1 MAVLDARQ
9 IRRLF
14 AEEAEVRLAHL
25 GQLLLQ
31 LEQAADDETL
41 IRSVFREVHTLKGS
55 SAVAGLDEVSLLA
68 HELEELVEELRA
80 GRRTATPEVID
91 ILLAGTDR
99 LGEAISRTTAG
110 GTEGGVPLP
119 AGRPPEAPGPAA
131 AVPAPVAAV
140 PVAAVP
146 VAAVPVAAVPVAAV
160 PVAANA
166 VRPRQRPE
174 DALPVL
180 RSGPYEP
187 ATTANGPRPA
197 RAGPVLLP
205 DPAGSAAGGVVMV
218 PMERLDEL
226 VRLIG
231 ESASAHLRV
240 GRMLKDR
247 FGVDPASA
255 AEFNELSRSLNDL
268 QDRTMRT
275 RMVPVATITDRL
287 QRAVRDLS
295 RAQGK
300 NIHWEARGTDTELDR
315 GVLNQ
320 LSDSLLHLVRNAV
333 DHGIESAGARA
344 AAGKPAQATVRLH
357 AMQLGSEVIIA
368 VTDDGSG
375 IDVERVR
382 RQAALQ
388 GIDTDGMSEQE
399 VFQLTLRPGLSTT
412 AFVTD
417 VSGRGVGLDVVRT
430 NVEAGRGRVE
440 IRSQLGEGTEFRI
453 VVPITLAVLR
463 CLLVEAG
470 GQRFALPFHRV
481 VLCQAH
487 QPSGRDSAEGRPV
500 IWVDDQPVPVST
512 LTDTLGR
519 PRSGQAGGP
528 VVVLADTGRRH
539 AFEVDLL
546 LGQRDVVLKG
556 LSRLLPH
563 LPAVAGAS
571 VEPDG
576 SVLVVLDPPG
586 LIRRARQAIRGGA
599 PPVAAGQQ
607 EGARRRILVVDD
619 ALTVRELQ
627 RSILERAGFD
637 VRVAVDGRQ
646 ALSKLA
652 EEPSDLVLTDIEMPI
667 MDGFELTEAI
677 RAHPSVANI
686 PVLILTSRSSEAD
699 RQRGLDVGADG
710 YIIKSG
716 FDEGGLLAAVNR
728 LLGVR
733 A

>member
-1 MAVLDARQ
+1 MAVLGTQHIQA
-9 IRRLF
+9 LF
-14 AEEAEVRLAHL
+14 VQEAEARLTHL

-41 IRSVFREVHTLKGS
+41 IRSIFRELHTLKGS
-55 SAVAGLDEVSLLA
+55 SAVAGLDEVSRLA
-68 HELEELVEELRA
+68 HELEELVEELRTK
-80 GRRTATPEVID
+80 RHTATPEMID
-91 ILLAGTDR
+91 TLLAGTDR
-99 LGEAISRTTAG
+99 LGAVISRTLADGETGA
-110 GTEGGVPLP
+110 P
-119 AGRPPEAPGPAA
+119 APAPTPAPARAPAA
-131 AVPAPVAAV
+131 NPYEGRRPASQPPPPWHPPARAV
-140 PVAAVP
+140 PVAENRDSDPHALAIGLGP
-146 VAAVPVAAVPVAAV
+146 PQAALGPPQAAP
-160 PVAANA
+160 
-166 VRPRQRPE
+166 
-174 DALPVL
+174 
-180 RSGPYEP
+180 GPP
-187 ATTANGPRPA
+187 Q
-197 RAGPVLLP
+197 
-205 DPAGSAAGGVVMV
+205 AGSDRPLPNGAGAAGGAVMV

-268 QDRTMRT
+268 QERAIRT
-275 RMVPVATITDRL
+275 RMVPVATITDKL

-295 RAQGK
+295 RGQGK
-300 NIHWEARGTDTELDR
+300 IIRWDARGIDTELDR
-315 GVLNQ
+315 SVLNQ

-333 DHGIESAGARA
+333 DHGIEQPARRQA
-344 AAGKPAQATVRLH
+344 VGKPAHGTVRLH

-368 VTDDGSG
+368 VTDDGNG

-382 RQAALQ
+382 EQAGRQ
-388 GIDTDGMSEQE
+388 GIDIDGMSEEE
-399 VFQLTLRPGLSTT
+399 VLQLTFRAGLSTT

-430 NVEAGRGRVE
+430 NVEAARGRVE
-440 IRSQLGEGTEFRI
+440 VRSQPGEGTEFRI

-481 VLCQAH
+481 VLSQAN
-487 QPSGRDSAEGRPV
+487 QASSQGRAEGRPV
-500 IWVDDQPVPVST
+500 VWVDDQPVQVST
-512 LTDTLGR
+512 LTETLGR
-519 PRSGQAGGP
+519 PPGDATAGP
-528 VVVLADTGRRH
+528 TVVLADTARRH
-539 AFEVDLL
+539 AFQVDRL
-546 LGQRDVVLKG
+546 LGQRDVVVKG
-556 LSRLLPH
+556 LGRLLPH

-586 LIRRARQAIRGGA
+586 LIRRARQTSRGDPRRA
-599 PPVAAGQQ
+599 PVRHHDPT
-607 EGARRRILVVDD
+607 RRRILVVDD

-637 VRVAVDGRQ
+637 VRVAVDGSE

-652 EEPSDLVLTDIEMPI
+652 EEPSDLVLTDVEMPT
-667 MDGFELTEAI
+667 MDGFALTEAI

-686 PVLILTSRSSEAD
+686 PVLILTSRSSDAD
-699 RQRGLDVGADG
+699 RQRGLDAGADG
-710 YIIKSG
+710 YIVKSG
-716 FDEGGLLAAVNR
+716 FDEGSLLAAVHR
-728 LLGVR
+728 LIGAR
-733 A
+733 P

>member
-1 MAVLDARQ
+1 MAGLDARQ
-9 IRRLF
+9 IRTLF
-14 AEEAEVRLAHL
+14 AQEAEGRLAQL
-25 GQLLLQ
+25 GRLVLQ
-31 LEQAADDETL
+31 LERSADDETL
-41 IRSVFREVHTLKGS
+41 IRSVFREIHTLKGS

-80 GRRTATPEVID
+80 GRTATPEVID

-99 LGEAISRTTAG
+99 LAAAISRAVTDEPPHPGSPG
-110 GTEGGVPLP
+110 GAADRPAPAAVVPVVV
-119 AGRPPEAPGPAA
+119 PAA
-131 AVPAPVAAV
+131 AL
-140 PVAAVP
+140 
-146 VAAVPVAAVPVAAV
+146 
-160 PVAANA
+160 
-166 VRPRQRPE
+166 VRP
-174 DALPVL
+174 AGGAHPVVHTASYAPAIEL
-180 RSGPYEP
+180 RAAPGAVQPAEP
-187 ATTANGPRPA
+187 AG
-197 RAGPVLLP
+197 AG
-205 DPAGSAAGGVVMV
+205 AGGSILV

-231 ESASAHLRV
+231 ESSSANLRV
-240 GRMLKDR
+240 GRMLKER
-247 FGVDPASA
+247 FGVDPASTT
-255 AEFNELSRSLNDL
+255 EFTELSRSLNDL

-300 NIHWEARGTDTELDR
+300 DIRWEARGTDTELDR
-315 GVLNQ
+315 GVLDQ

-333 DHGIESAGARA
+333 DHGIESPARRA

-375 IDVERVR
+375 IDVARVR
-382 RQAALQ
+382 QQAAAQ
-388 GIDTDGMSEQE
+388 GVDTEGMSEQE
-399 VFQLTLRPGLSTT
+399 LLQLTFRPGLSTT
-412 AFVTD
+412 DFVTD
-417 VSGRGVGLDVVRT
+417 VSGRGVGLDVVRS

-440 IRSQLGEGTEFRI
+440 IRSRLGEGTEFRL

-481 VLCQAH
+481 LLCKAH
-487 QPSGRDSAEGRPV
+487 RASDRGSAEGRPV
-500 IWVDDQPVPVST
+500 VWVDDQPVPVST

-519 PRSGQAGGP
+519 PRGSRADGP

-539 AFEVDLL
+539 AFEVDRL
-546 LGQRDVVLKG
+546 LGQREVVLKG
-556 LSRLLPH
+556 LSRLLPL

-576 SVLVVLDPPG
+576 SVLLVLDPPG
-586 LIRRARQAIRGGA
+586 LIQRARRGVRGD
-599 PPVAAGQQ
+599 PAAAAV
-607 EGARRRILVVDD
+607 ERPDPTRRRILVVDD

-627 RSILERAGFD
+627 RSILERAGFE
-637 VRVAVDGRQ
+637 VRMAVDGRQ
-646 ALSKLA
+646 ALSMLA
-652 EEPSDLVLTDIEMPI
+652 EEPSDLVLTDVEMPN
-667 MDGFELTEAI
+667 MDGFALTEAI

-710 YIIKSG
+710 YIVKSG
-716 FDEGGLLAAVNR
+716 FDETGLLAAVNR

-733 A
+733 S